1 MYSLLVEEYWGLIL
15 ANDLHFRN
23 TQNFIVSHYS
33 IGYFAGTSL
42 IGCWKQYSVIQI
54 IVRLVKMKVINKN
67 GRSET

>member
-33 IGYFAGTSL
+33 IGYFACTSL
-42 IGCWKQYSVIQI
+42 IGCWKQYSV
-54 IVRLVKMKVINKN
+54 
-67 GRSET
+67 SENESDE